1 MKLYRRT
8 PEDPA
13 PLAQADPYLIKA
25 GDGRYYL
32 YATAGQV
39 YSSDHLL
46 EGWRYEGIRLHMPG
60 QAECWAPSVLELDGT
75 YYMYYSSLP
84 QGSTEPARIS
94 SFVWPC
100 QPSRGPLHL
109 REGSAPPFFP

>member
-25 GDGRYYL
+25 EDGRYYL

-39 YSSDHLL
+39 YSL
-46 EGWRYEGIRLHMPG
+46 
-60 QAECWAPSVLELDGT
+60 
-75 YYMYYSSLP
+75 SL
-84 QGSTEPARIS
+84 I
-94 SFVWPC
+94 
-100 QPSRGPLHL
+100 HI
-109 REGSAPPFFP
+109 